1 MNPYM
6 PYLWLAAAVIFVL
19 VEAGTLGL
27 TSIWF
32 AFGSLAALAASL
44 LHFGIPVQVACFL
57 LAAGLLLT
65 MIRPVTRKYLR
76 IGTEK
81 TNADRIIGMKGIV
94 LQAIDNQAAT
104 GQVRVGGQIWTARSQ
119 DPTVTYPEG
128 SEVTIR
134 SISGVKVIVSQ

>member
-32 AFGSLAALAASL
+32 AFGALAALAATL
-44 LHFGIPVQVACFL
+44 LGFGIPVQAACFL
-57 LAAGLLLT
+57 LAAGFLLV

-81 TNADRIIGMKGIV
+81 TNADRIIGMKAIV
-94 LQAIDNQAAT
+94 LQTIDNQAAT
-104 GQVRVGGQIWTARSQ
+104 GQVRVAGQIWTARSQ
-119 DPTVTYPEG
+119 DPAVTYPEG

-134 SISGVKVIVSQ
+134 VISGVKVIVTQ